1 MTPFFFTPPHFFVT
15 LNPSIAIMS
24 STQSILQAHH
34 LRITDCRLAII
45 REFLDKSVALSHS
58 DLEETLN
65 KEFDRVTIYRTLK
78 TFLEKDL
85 IHKVLD
91 DSGATKYAFCTHGEE
106 AHAHNHEHVHF
117 KCEKCEETICLEDIS
132 LPAIPLPKG
141 FVKKEMNLLVQGIC
155 EKCH

>member
-1 MTPFFFTPPHFFVT
+1 
-15 LNPSIAIMS
+15 MS
-24 STQSILQAHH
+24 SSHSILRSHQ

-45 REFLDKSVALSHS
+45 REFLDKNIALSHA

-65 KEFDRVTIYRTLK
+65 NEVDRVTIYRTLK

-91 DSGATKYAFCTHGEE
+91 DSGATKYAFCSHGEE
-106 AHAHNHEHVHF
+106 AHVHNHEHVHF
-117 KCEKCEETICLEDIS
+117 KCEKCEETTCLEDIS
-132 LPAIPLPKG
+132 LPTISLPKG
-141 FVKKEMNLLVQGIC
+141 FEKKEMNLLVQGIC